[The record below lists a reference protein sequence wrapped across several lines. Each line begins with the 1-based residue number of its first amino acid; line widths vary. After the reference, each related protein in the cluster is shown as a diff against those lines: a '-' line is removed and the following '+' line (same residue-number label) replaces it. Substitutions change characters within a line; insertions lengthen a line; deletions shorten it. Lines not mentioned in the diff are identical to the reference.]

1 MVDRCR
7 VAPEKQ
13 GIRGSSTM
21 FKQGFDNDKY
31 LKMQSEHI
39 RERISKFGGK
49 LFDDYHTSRE
59 LPGFQ
64 PDSKIRM
71 LRELKDDAEVV
82 IVINAG
88 DIEKNK
94 VRGDLGITY
103 DMDVLR
109 LIDAFR
115 GYGLYVGS
123 VVLTRFDGQESAIAY
138 QKKLESLGI
147 KVYRHYPISG
157 YPGNVPLIISDDGFG
172 KNEYIE
178 TTRSLVVVTAPG
190 PGSGKMAVCL
200 SQLYQENKHG
210 VKAGYAKFET
220 FPIWNIPL
228 SHPVNLAYEAATADL
243 NDVNMID
250 PYHLE
255 AYGKTTVNYNRDVEV
270 FPVLNAMFQRIYGES
285 PYKSPT
291 DMGVNMAGYCIEN
304 DENCC
309 YASRLEIIRRYY
321 TALCDLRKGNGAQ
334 SIVDK
339 LELLMEKA
347 NVSTND
353 RPVISAAK
361 QKAALTGDPAAAI
374 ELPDGTIITG
384 KTSSLLGAVSAMLLN
399 ALKVLGGIDDSVN
412 LMSPEIIEPI
422 QHLKTAHLGNHNP
435 RLHLDEMLIALT
447 ICATHDSNAE
457 TAMQQLE
464 KLRGCEVHS
473 SVILSEVDESTFKK
487 LGVNVTCEP
496 QYQTKKLFHK

>member
-1 MVDRCR
+1 MK
-7 VAPEKQ
+7 A
-13 GIRGSSTM
+13 I
-21 FKQGFDNDKY
+21 GFDNAKY
-31 LKMQSEHI
+31 VREQSRNI
-39 RERISKFGGK
+39 RDRISQFGGKLYLEFGGK
-49 LFDDYHTSRE
+49 LFDDYHASRV
-59 LPGFQ
+59 LPGFE
-64 PDSKIRM
+64 PDSKVKM
-71 LRELKDDAEVV
+71 LLEMKDDAE
-82 IVINAG
+82 IVIAISAD
-88 DIEKNK
+88 DIERNK
-94 VRGDLGITY
+94 RRGDLGITY
-103 DMDVLR
+103 DEDTLR

-115 GYGLYVGS
+115 GIGLYVGS
-123 VVLTRFDGQESAIAY
+123 VVITHYRSQPAAELF
-138 QKKLESLGI
+138 QKRLETLGV
-147 KVYRHYPISG
+147 KVYRHYIIPD
-157 YPGNVPLIISDDGFG
+157 YPSNVEPLVSEDGFG
-172 KNEYIE
+172 RNDYIE
-178 TTRSLVVVTAPG
+178 TQRSLVVVTAPG
-190 PGSGKMAVCL
+190 PGSGKMATCL
-200 SQLYQENKHG
+200 SQLYHEHRRG
-210 VKAGYAKFET
+210 ISAGYAKFET

-270 FPVLNAMFQRIYGES
+270 FAVLNAMFQRIYGES

-347 NVSTND
+347 NVATND

-399 ALKVLGGIDDSVN
+399 ALKVLGGIDDSAN

-447 ICATHDSNAE
+447 ICATHDPNAE

-464 KLRGCEVHS
+464 KLRGCEAHS
-473 SVILSEVDESTFKK
+473 SVILSEVDENTFKK